1 MSFDARMINMERTT
15 MKHIFTKPKRMKKER
30 WEMIQLQLMR
40 TCPGYLWY
48 RDNQHL
54 FNDDGI
60 SRLTAKQLIPVISRT
75 FKYLQLSMAMRGGWE
90 SEVQTEQRLERWVG
104 VISKRAAKIAT
115 EANVNEDKVFNLL
128 FTRLFNEIMK

>member
-1 MSFDARMINMERTT
+1 MCFDARMINMERTT
-15 MKHIFTKPKRMKKER
+15 MKHIFTKPKRMKKAH

-54 FNDDGI
+54 FNEDGTNNL
-60 SRLTAKQLIPVISRT
+60 SAKQLIPVISRV
-75 FKYLQLSMAMRGGWE
+75 FRYLQMSIAMRGGWE

-104 VISKRAAKIAT
+104 AIRKKAAKIAT
-115 EANVNEDKVFNLL
+115 ETNVNEDKVFNLL